1 MQYLDIIISVT
12 RFRCITCDK
21 AIKCDHQDKKDVKD
35 HIDMPNH
42 KSRAAVR
49 KKRTQSIFP
58 SVSNDTML
66 QKLTFAEL
74 RMAVLSATQNIPS
87 SFHDILSTTIRK
99 IFPDSQIALKYQGD
113 STKYTCI
120 LNGALT
126 PFNLEDL
133 TSTMKHQLFLISIDS
148 SNDAGLEK

>member
-35 HIDMPNH
+35 HMPNH

-66 QKLTFAEL
+66 
-74 RMAVLSATQNIPS
+74 
-87 SFHDILSTTIRK
+87 
-99 IFPDSQIALKYQGD
+99 
-113 STKYTCI
+113 
-120 LNGALT
+120 
-126 PFNLEDL
+126 
-133 TSTMKHQLFLISIDS
+133 
-148 SNDAGLEK
+148 